1 MKIDWHKLTQEQQK
15 VYEDRAAY
23 LLERGY
29 LHGKDKET
37 FAKEMYERIIDKPDE
52 PVIVLDK

>member
-15 VYEDRAAY
+15 VYEDKAAY

-29 LHGKDKET
+29 VHGKNKDVL
-37 FAKEMYERIIDKPDE
+37 AREMYERLSKDNA
-52 PVIVLDK
+52 VYR